1 MVSAHLRPSQYI
13 KEDFNT
19 VQWSLASK
27 GITTT
32 LTCLTPTNMHAIVA
46 LNVVS
51 PTKQRHSMELR
62 ERLRAARLEREMT
75 VAELA
80 EASMLS
86 KGFISQVESG
96 RSNPSL
102 ASLQRIASALSVP
115 LASLWGEAK
124 SHQHVPQP
132 PSRFRVLRRNAQR
145 ALREPLL
152 TLLSN
157 GAQGIVARLTLAAG
171 RAVECAASPLA
182 EGGVATCALVGGSAR
197 FACAGEYVSLSP
209 GDVATWDAGHYSYR
223 IENVE
228 PAVAT
233 LLLTLPAG
241 SLLPRMVVGSA
252 PVSVGSKI
260 GLPLGDGPFRLVAMR
275 AERASARRR

>member
-1 MVSAHLRPSQYI
+1 MA
-13 KEDFNT
+13 
-19 VQWSLASK
+19 
-27 GITTT
+27 
-32 LTCLTPTNMHAIVA
+32 
-46 LNVVS
+46 
-51 PTKQRHSMELR
+51 LR
-62 ERLRAARLEREMT
+62 ERLRAARLERNMT

-80 EASMLS
+80 EASLLS

-102 ASLQRIASALSVP
+102 ASLQRIASALGVP

-124 SHQHVPQP
+124 SHQHIPQP
-132 PSRFRVLRRNAQR
+132 PSGFRVLRRNSPR
-145 ALREPLL
+145 SLREPFL
-152 TLLSN
+152 TLLAD
-157 GAQGIVARLTLAAG
+157 GPQGVVARLTLAAG
-171 RAVECAASPLA
+171 RAVESAASPLA

-197 FACAGEYVSLSP
+197 FACAGENVSLSP
-209 GDVATWDAGHYSYR
+209 GDVATWDAGHDSYR

-241 SLLPRMVVGSA
+241 SLQPRMVAGSA
-252 PVSVGSKI
+252 PVPVSGKI
-260 GLPLGDGPFRLVAMR
+260 GLPLGNGPFRLVAMR